1 MGQDAS
7 AERAPVTETETGPRD
22 PEEIRRDIEGTRAE
36 MGDTVEA
43 LAEKADVKGQA
54 RRKAEEVKSS
64 VTQKKDDLLG
74 RAREASPDSATAA
87 AGQVSEKARE
97 NPLPLAVAG
106 GFAVGFLLGR
116 LTNR

>member
-1 MGQDAS
+1 MGQDAG
-7 AERAPVTETETGPRD
+7 AGRAQVTETETGPRD
-22 PEEIRRDIEGTRAE
+22 PEEIRRDIEETRAE

-43 LAEKADVKGQA
+43 LSERADVKGQA
-54 RRKAEEVKSS
+54 RRRVEDAKSS
-64 VTQKKDDLLG
+64 VSQKKDDLLG
-74 RAREASPDSATAA
+74 KAREASPESATAA

-106 GFAVGFLLGR
+106 GFALGFLLGR

>member
-1 MGQDAS
+1 MGQDPG
-7 AERAPVTETETGPRD
+7 AERTPVTETAPRE
-22 PEEIRRDIEGTRAE
+22 PEEIRRDIEETRAE

-54 RRKAEEVKSS
+54 RRKIDDAKSS
-64 VTQKKDDLLG
+64 VSQKKDDLLG
-74 RAREASPDSATAA
+74 KAKGASPESATAA

-106 GFAVGFLLGR
+106 GFAAGFLVGR